1 MVQTF
6 NKILKILRLRMLFKT
21 ATRTQT
27 IRFQVLANNQ
37 VIERCLVELLLDRI
51 MDMQMST
58 AETQIARLATLF
70 HHQVR

>member
-6 NKILKILRLRMLFKT
+6 NKILKILRLRMRFKM